1 MSPILENSVRR
12 GVGRSESYVKPGV
25 VLGVLQCASEFVI
38 FQFCCRTRCDFMKPA
53 GWATLASSMSKSCAF
68 NLRTMM
74 PCIYWG

>member
-1 MSPILENSVRR
+1 
-12 GVGRSESYVKPGV
+12 
-25 VLGVLQCASEFVI
+25 
-38 FQFCCRTRCDFMKPA
+38 MKPA